1 MQESFTPHRA
11 RSTYR
16 PPVPEPGGKRET
28 ADAAKTPK
36 HRAEPVGNR
45 RSTPTTRRE
54 ARRWA
59 ALSSA
64 TAIVGVSAFGA
75 LAVAEDAPASADA
88 VVAEAAVSDTIAVA
102 PGAHS
107 GDAIAQADAT
117 AAAAGPVI
125 TSGLSV
131 AQAPFTGGTQVTVAG
146 TGLDQVAQVS
156 VGGTAASIVAA
167 ADDHVTFAVPATV
180 DTGLGDVPVT
190 FSDAAGAPA
199 DVELPTASFTEPSAA
214 AAATASTAG
223 VLASVASPEAAAA
236 EASAAPVTA
245 AAASADALT
254 LTYTSDPGIDAQVGY
269 VLAYWSSYNSGQ
281 YPVITGYDCANFASQ
296 SLIARG
302 WTMDGAW
309 YYDAATGAMSPTW
322 TSSTAMRD
330 WLNSRPDL
338 ATPLEDSQRMQV
350 KVGDIA
356 QFDWDSSGDRDHTA
370 VVTRVERTEN
380 GTKVW
385 VGGHTKDADYWDVDQ
400 ALATGG
406 GSVHYFSLS

>member
-1 MQESFTPHRA
+1 M
-11 RSTYR
+11 
-16 PPVPEPGGKRET
+16 
-28 ADAAKTPK
+28 
-36 HRAEPVGNR
+36 
-45 RSTPTTRRE
+45 
-54 ARRWA
+54 
-59 ALSSA
+59 
-64 TAIVGVSAFGA
+64 SAFGA